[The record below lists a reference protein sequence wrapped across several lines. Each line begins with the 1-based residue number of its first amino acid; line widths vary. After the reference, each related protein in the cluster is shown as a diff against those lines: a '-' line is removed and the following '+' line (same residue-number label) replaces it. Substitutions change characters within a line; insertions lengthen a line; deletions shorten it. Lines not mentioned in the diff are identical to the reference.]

1 MNKERM
7 QQLLIDSHYEQSN
20 EIHFTLFS
28 QSNYS
33 KEELEMAQQII
44 NNVTTEG
51 IEIETLLLDFISYYG
66 LPYRPTIH
74 YYKSIDL
81 LMLLDED
88 KNQYTFLTRSQF
100 DGQMNLRRKEL
111 ARLQWFEE
119 QDTEDVSVLHNKS
132 LDDF

>member
-7 QQLLIDSHYEQSN
+7 QQLLIDSHYEHSN

-44 NNVTTEG
+44 DSVTTEG

-111 ARLQWFEE
+111 ARLQWYEE

>member
-1 MNKERM
+1 
-7 QQLLIDSHYEQSN
+7 
-20 EIHFTLFS
+20 
-28 QSNYS
+28 
-33 KEELEMAQQII
+33 MAQQII
-44 NNVTTEG
+44 DNVTTEG
-51 IEIETLLLDFISYYG
+51 IEIETLLLDFMSYYG

-111 ARLQWFEE
+111 ARLQWFDE